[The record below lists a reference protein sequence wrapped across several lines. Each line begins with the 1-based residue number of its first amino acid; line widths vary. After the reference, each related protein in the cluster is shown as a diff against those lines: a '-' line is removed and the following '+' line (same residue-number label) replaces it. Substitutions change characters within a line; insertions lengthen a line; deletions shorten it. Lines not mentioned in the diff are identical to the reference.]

1 MVPLLT
7 GEVAREAAALL
18 LALVLFPV
26 KPVRFTTLGVS
37 TTKEERDLCFLFAG
51 NVVTAFGASTFIFL
65 IGNTLLLISSRLW
78 SGLQT
83 RKRSQ
88 LGSINS

>member
-7 GEVAREAAALL
+7 GEVAPEAAALL

-51 NVVTAFGASTFIFL
+51 NVTAFGASTFIFL
-65 IGNTLLLISSRLW
+65 IGNTLFLIS
-78 SGLQT
+78 
-83 RKRSQ
+83 
-88 LGSINS
+88 